1 MLSHARRDREKFW
14 RIRHHREHMTP
25 TMQAFDVIV
34 VGSGA
39 AGLTAAWHARA
50 QGASVL
56 VVNKGMAGR
65 SGATITTGGGVSI
78 AGQTLRSLGLP
89 GDPDDSEDDFLVDT
103 LRAGQFLGDQA
114 LVQSMVT
121 GVGAEIARLAA
132 LGTPIKVMTRAPGHS
147 SGRGVHISGPD
158 IQRVQIRTAVD
169 AGVRFLE
176 HFQSSGLL
184 QDREGRVVGVVGLDR
199 AAGEV
204 RSLAANAVVLAT
216 GGTTSNWSLRTAPE
230 ELTGDGHAM
239 ALDAGAELIEM
250 EMLQFLPCCLVAPEM
265 WRGLQFPWILG
276 PQSGVRAW
284 LLNKYGERF
293 MARWDPERME
303 LSTRDIVAFASANE
317 VAEGRGSPNGGVYL
331 SWAHLPRD
339 ILDNYFRISSSVSAG
354 WRWEG
359 FDMTPLV
366 ERIRAGY
373 AIEVAPAAHFS
384 IGGVRIDSTG
394 ETAVPG
400 LFVGG
405 ETAGGL
411 HGGNRLSGN
420 AGAQVLVQ
428 GKNAGIAAARFAQR
442 HPTRPS
448 PSNEAEL
455 RERIMA
461 PLARQDGAVPS
472 ETRLRLTR
480 LAERALSPVR
490 DGATIK
496 AGLVELAGIIADDIP
511 HLTTRQSER
520 PWNRDWTDALECQTA
535 VAVLEAALT
544 SADARAVSIGAHRR
558 RDQPKPSEAPLS
570 HGLVHRTAG
579 RLTHR
584 FEPVAFPLV
593 SPAA

>member
-1 MLSHARRDREKFW
+1 
-14 RIRHHREHMTP
+14 
-25 TMQAFDVIV
+25 MQAFDVIV

-39 AGLTAAWHARA
+39 AGLTAAWHART

-56 VVNKGMAGR
+56 VINKGMAGR
-65 SGATITTGGGVSI
+65 TGATITTGGGISI
-78 AGQTLRSLGLP
+78 AGQTLQALGLP
-89 GDPDDSEDDFLVDT
+89 GDPDDSEEEFLADT
-103 LRAGQFLGDQA
+103 LRAGQFLGDQS

-121 GVGAEIARLAA
+121 GIGAEVERLVA
-132 LGTPIKVMTRAPGHS
+132 LKTPMRIMKRAPGHT

-158 IQRVQIRTAVD
+158 IQRIQLQAAVD

-176 HFQSSGLL
+176 NFQSSGLL
-184 QDREGRVVGVVGLDR
+184 QDRDGRVVGITGLDR
-199 AAGEV
+199 ATGEV
-204 RSLAANAVVLAT
+204 RSFAANAVVLAT

-239 ALDAGAELIEM
+239 ALQAGAELIEM

-276 PQSGVRAW
+276 PQSGIRAW

-293 MARWDPERME
+293 MARWDLERME
-303 LSTRDIVAFASANE
+303 LSTRDMVAFASANE
-317 VAEGRGSPNGGVYL
+317 VVEGRGSPNGGVCL

-339 ILDNYFRISSSVSAG
+339 ILDNYFRISSNVSAD

-366 ERIRAGY
+366 DRIRAGH

-384 IGGVRIDSTG
+384 IGGVRINSAG

-411 HGGNRLSGN
+411 HGSNRLSGN

-428 GKNAGIAAARFAQR
+428 GKNAGVAAARFAEQ
-442 HPTRPS
+442 HPTRAKPG
-448 PSNEAEL
+448 NDAEL
-455 RERIMA
+455 TERLVG
-461 PLARQDGAVPS
+461 PLAQRDGAAPS
-472 ETRLRLTR
+472 ETKRRLTQ

-490 DGATIK
+490 DGVSIK
-496 AGLVELAGIIADDIP
+496 AALNELAEIAANDIP
-511 HLTTRQSER
+511 NLSTRQPER
-520 PWNRDWTDALECQTA
+520 PWNRDWTDALECQAT
-535 VAVLEAALT
+535 VHVLQAALI
-544 SADARAVSIGAHRR
+544 SADARTASIGAHRR
-558 RDQPKPSEAPLS
+558 RDQAKISDAPLS
-570 HGLVHRTAG
+570 HGLVRGTPD
-579 RLTHR
+579 RLQHR
-584 FEPVAFPLV
+584 FEPVAFSLV

>member
-1 MLSHARRDREKFW
+1 
-14 RIRHHREHMTP
+14 
-25 TMQAFDVIV
+25 MQAFDVIV
-34 VGSGA
+34 IGSGA

-50 QGASVL
+50 EGASVL

-65 SGATITTGGGVSI
+65 TGATITTGGGISI
-78 AGQTLRSLGLP
+78 AGQTLRALGLP
-89 GDPDDSEDDFLVDT
+89 GDPDDSEEDFLVDT
-103 LRAGQFLGDQA
+103 LRAGQFLGDQS

-121 GVGAEIARLAA
+121 GIGAEIARLVA
-132 LGTPIKVMTRAPGHS
+132 LKTPMRFMKRAPGHS

-158 IQRVQIRTAVD
+158 IQRIQLQAAVG

-176 HFQSSGLL
+176 NFQSSGLL
-184 QDREGRVVGVVGLDR
+184 QDREGRVVGVTGLDR
-199 AAGEV
+199 TTGEV
-204 RSLAANAVVLAT
+204 KSFAANAIVLAT

-239 ALDAGAELIEM
+239 ALQAGAELIEM

-276 PQSGVRAW
+276 PQSGIRAW

-303 LSTRDIVAFASANE
+303 LSTRDMVAFASANE
-317 VAEGRGSPNGGVYL
+317 VVEGRGSPNGGVYL

-339 ILDNYFRISSSVSAG
+339 ILDNYFRISSSVSAD

-366 ERIRAGY
+366 ERIRAGH

-384 IGGVRIDSTG
+384 IGGIRINDAG
-394 ETAVPG
+394 ETGVPG

-428 GKNAGIAAARFAQR
+428 GKNAGIAAARFAQQNAT
-442 HPTRPS
+442 HAQPG
-448 PSNEAEL
+448 NDAEL
-455 RERIMA
+455 KDRILA
-461 PLARQDGAVPS
+461 PLTRRDGAAPS
-472 ETRLRLTR
+472 ETKQRLTR
-480 LAERALSPVR
+480 LAERSLSPVR
-490 DGATIK
+490 EAVSIK
-496 AGLVELAGIIADDIP
+496 AGLDELADIVANDIP
-511 HLTTRQSER
+511 HLSTRQSER
-520 PWNRDWTDALECQTA
+520 PWNRDWTDALECQAA
-535 VAVLEAALT
+535 VHVLHAALISAEART
-544 SADARAVSIGAHRR
+544 SSLGAHRR
-558 RDQPKPSEAPLS
+558 RDQPTTSDAPLS
-570 HGLVHRTAG
+570 HGLVRRAPD
-579 RLTHR
+579 LVQHR
-584 FEPVAFPLV
+584 FEPVAFSLV